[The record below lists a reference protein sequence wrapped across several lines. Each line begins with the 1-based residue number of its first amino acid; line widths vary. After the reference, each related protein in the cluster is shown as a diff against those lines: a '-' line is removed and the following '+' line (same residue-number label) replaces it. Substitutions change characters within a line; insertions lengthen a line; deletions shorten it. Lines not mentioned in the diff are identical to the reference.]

1 MFCNTFRLWFNRSGS
16 NYNRFVKALLADNL
30 EEMNIY
36 MNDVAMITI
45 SSFDSGIRPS
55 DKALPEKFFHGFV
68 LGLLVELRDRYIVR
82 SNHESGYGR
91 CDVIIIPKSADDTA
105 IIMEFK
111 VHSAGTEKDLQDTV
125 NSALRQI
132 IDRNYDAELY
142 DLGFAK
148 EHIRHYGFAFEG
160 KRVLIGK

>member
-1 MFCNTFRLWFNRSGS
+1 M
-16 NYNRFVKALLADNL
+16 
-30 EEMNIY
+30 
-36 MNDVAMITI
+36 
-45 SSFDSGIRPS
+45 
-55 DKALPEKFFHGFV
+55 PEKFFHGFV

-132 IDRNYDAELY
+132 IDKNYDAELY